1 MPAPS
6 RPHSTPLPTAVRW
19 VQALVGPRL
28 QPGDVVVDAT
38 AGNGHDTLF
47 LAQRVLPGGQVIAFD
62 IQPEAIRQTRLRLE
76 SAAID
81 LSTVTLF
88 AAGHEHLDHLLPKTA
103 RHRLRLCMFN
113 LGYLP
118 GGDKA
123 RITQVETTLSALK
136 QALTHLAD
144 DGVLTVVVYPGHEG
158 GDREAVAVESMLAS
172 LPADT
177 WEAQRM
183 GFLNF
188 RPTTP
193 YAMVVRKRTPQA
205 PDTAPETAN

>member
-1 MPAPS
+1 M
-6 RPHSTPLPTAVRW
+6 
-19 VQALVGPRL
+19 
-28 QPGDVVVDAT
+28 VDAT

-47 LAQRVLPGGQVIAFD
+47 LAQRVLPDGQVIAFD
-62 IQPEAIRQTRLRLE
+62 IQSEAIRQTRLRLE

-81 LSTVTLF
+81 LRRVALF
-88 AAGHEHLDHLLPKTA
+88 DAGHENLDRLLPEAA

-158 GDREAVAVESMLAS
+158 GDREAAAVEALLTA
-172 LPADT
+172 LPADI

-205 PDTAPETAN
+205 PDLLPETVN